1 MNRWL
6 NIIKKPVDKNNERLF
21 QLLEL
26 VKDILASYKHLV
38 QVDYKY
44 QVSMNINADIAN
56 FSSNT
61 TSVIVINDG
70 NNNQNKILKRIQQET
85 YDKKLLQS
93 LIDILNNEFEE
104 KERKF
109 IIYKY
114 FKSYKRE
121 DICNIFS
128 LNKHK
133 YYSFIQYIENK
144 LIESY
149 GLDLYNKY
157 GEIII

>member
-6 NIIKKPVDKNNERLF
+6 NIIKKPADKNNERLF

-70 NNNQNKILKRIQQET
+70 NNNQNKVLKRIQQET
-85 YDKKLLQS
+85 YDKRLLQS

-114 FKSYKRE
+114 FKSCKRE
-121 DICNIFS
+121 DICSIFS

-133 YYSFIQYIENK
+133 YYSFIQYIENR

-149 GLDLYNKY
+149 GLDLYNQY